1 MIDAFAIYGI
11 SRGTLQSALKNTK
24 LTSQLAKKL
33 TRTRI
38 HTKVQVLDCDLRA
51 QTDGL
56 KATMEDAK
64 NMIYQHDLGVKPLW
78 TREELNK

>member
-1 MIDAFAIYGI
+1 M
-11 SRGTLQSALKNTK
+11 QSALKNTK
-24 LTSQLAKKL
+24 LNSNLAKQL

-38 HTKVQVLDCDLRA
+38 HTKVQVLHCDLNIES
-51 QTDGL
+51 DGL
-56 KATMEDAK
+56 LAAMEDAK